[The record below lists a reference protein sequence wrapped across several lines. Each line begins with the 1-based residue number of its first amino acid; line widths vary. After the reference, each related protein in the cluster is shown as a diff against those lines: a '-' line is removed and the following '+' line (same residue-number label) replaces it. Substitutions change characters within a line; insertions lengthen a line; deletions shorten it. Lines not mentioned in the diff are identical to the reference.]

1 MRNPLYKR
9 IPRDLKKNAIKYLG
23 MIVILV
29 CTISIGSSFQITL
42 NGAVDYLDQIKEGN
56 FQEDGFIEVTDP
68 ISSEIID
75 HLEEEGIWVE
85 ENFYATEHE
94 FTDSS
99 KVLLFNER
107 NKMDIPVLFSGKLP
121 EKENEIALDHVF
133 ARNTDI
139 KIGESIILLGK
150 EYYVCGT
157 VSLPDYSALFM
168 NNTDLVMNTNHFC
181 VSVLSE
187 KGFENIGSNALTYRY
202 SYRYTDR
209 DLSNKEKTDL
219 AEDAYKYLLMNGV
232 NVQIMLTNI

>member
-107 NKMDIPVLFSGKLP
+107 NKWIFLFSFP
-121 EKENEIALDHVF
+121 
-133 ARNTDI
+133 
-139 KIGESIILLGK
+139 
-150 EYYVCGT
+150 
-157 VSLPDYSALFM
+157 
-168 NNTDLVMNTNHFC
+168 
-181 VSVLSE
+181 
-187 KGFENIGSNALTYRY
+187 
-202 SYRYTDR
+202 
-209 DLSNKEKTDL
+209 KTS
-219 AEDAYKYLLMNGV
+219 
-232 NVQIMLTNI
+232 